1 MEEFPAILL
10 FAQAEQPAAPQEG
23 QAQPAKGA
31 DQRVPACGQ
40 DLGMLPFLIGM
51 VVLFYFLMVRPQS
64 RERQRRTEMLSQLK
78 KNDKVVTIGGI
89 IGVVS
94 SIHAETDEV
103 VIRVDETNNTKLRV
117 LRSSIHQV
125 ITDET
130 EGEKSSK

>member
-1 MEEFPAILL
+1 MSYLL
-10 FAQAEQPAAPQEG
+10 FAQAQDAPPAQPGQPAQGQPQRGPG
-23 QAQPAKGA
+23 QA
-31 DQRVPACGQ
+31 PACGQ
-40 DLGMLPFLIGM
+40 DLGMLPFFIGM
-51 VVLFYFLMVRPQS
+51 IVLFYFLMVRPQS

-103 VIRVDETNNTKLRV
+103 VLRVDETNNTKLRV

>member
-1 MEEFPAILL
+1 MDTFADHLL
-10 FAQAEQPAAPQEG
+10 IAQAQEG
-23 QAQPAKGA
+23 QPGQVAPAGQGRQGQP
-31 DQRVPACGQ
+31 PACGGEQ
-40 DLGMLPFLIGM
+40 FGMTPFFIGM
-51 VVLFYFLMVRPQS
+51 IALFYFFIIRPQV

-89 IGVVS
+89 IGVIS
-94 SIHAETDEV
+94 SVHAETDEV

-125 ITDET
+125 ITDEP

>member
-1 MEEFPAILL
+1 MT
-10 FAQAEQPAAPQEG
+10 
-23 QAQPAKGA
+23 
-31 DQRVPACGQ
+31 
-40 DLGMLPFLIGM
+40 PFFIGM
-51 VVLFYFLMVRPQS
+51 IALFYFFIIRPQA

-89 IGVVS
+89 IGVIS
-94 SIHAETDEV
+94 SVHAETDEV

-125 ITDET
+125 ITDEP